1 MHPKDQKVWHRH
13 ACIAKGKNGVKT
25 ETGVLLHD
33 PVTLKLPAEFKK
45 VMSKKEKDS
54 LAKQEEKCQEVYQ
67 KIKEFA
73 QKVATDIKEPMQQA
87 RVLNLLRADI
97 QNSSLFPKM

>member
-1 MHPKDQKVWHRH
+1 
-13 ACIAKGKNGVKT
+13 
-25 ETGVLLHD
+25 LLHD

-45 VMSKKEKDS
+45 AMSKKEKDS

-73 QKVATDIKEPMQQA
+73 QKAATDIKEPM
-87 RVLNLLRADI
+87 
-97 QNSSLFPKM
+97 